1 MGYVAEGR
9 HKTHNREVDCYF
21 DPAAGEYDVR
31 VASSAGI
38 YKSVL
43 KTTDARVA
51 EDKFYSL
58 VDMPGYSKGS
68 WYGIQIETCLFY
80 GCNQPVDKDGAC
92 AYHNLQPA

>member
-9 HKTHNREVDCYF
+9 HKTHNREVDCFF
-21 DPAAGEYDVR
+21 DQATGEYDVR
-31 VASSAGI
+31 IANPAGI

-43 KTTDARVA
+43 KTTVARDA

-68 WYGIQIETCLFY
+68 WHGVRSTPCLYY
-80 GCNQPVDKDGAC
+80 GCDE
-92 AYHNLQPA
+92 PADPNSGFCQGHDAA